1 MQPTTITERLS
12 SALRARVPTPP
23 WGLVR
28 GLIEMSVL
36 ASFVP
41 VASDLVVSSVFVYY
55 SAFSA
60 WRLLRRRSV
69 SAGSSYAE
77 SSDCNGEELLRLQDR
92 FDATTGFWDDIGRIM
107 PLSIPVLWFSLSIP
121 SYVEAGRFS
130 GAGLLAMAAVSMF
143 LPLFLSSRDGL
154 LNAVERWRSNGP
166 LRPCSRSAAPSEALR
181 RFGWFQPRILSSNRD
196 AGCR

>member
-1 MQPTTITERLS
+1 
-12 SALRARVPTPP
+12 
-23 WGLVR
+23 
-28 GLIEMSVL
+28 MSVL

-69 SAGSSYAE
+69 SASYAE

-92 FDATTGFWDDIGRIM
+92 FDATPGFWDDIGRIM

-130 GAGLLAMAAVSMF
+130 GAALLALAAVSMF

-154 LNAVERWRSNGP
+154 LNAVERWRAGRQLLLKRRQLLLKRRGGSTGV
-166 LRPCSRSAAPSEALR
+166 LRDLRTEVSE
-181 RFGWFQPRILSSNRD
+181 N
-196 AGCR
+196 

>member
-1 MQPTTITERLS
+1 
-12 SALRARVPTPP
+12 
-23 WGLVR
+23 
-28 GLIEMSVL
+28 MSVL

-69 SAGSSYAE
+69 SAGSSYTE

-154 LNAVERWRSNGP
+154 LNAVERWRAGRQLLLKRRQLLLKRRGGLTGV
-166 LRPCSRSAAPSEALR
+166 LRDLQTEVSA
-181 RFGWFQPRILSSNRD
+181 N
-196 AGCR
+196 